1 MTLRR
6 ILLLFF
12 LPVSLIAQTGNREA
26 YLTFRDTVEVHIDKS
41 RLYIQHQMAGGQ
53 TLYGLAR
60 FYGLEVDE
68 LLYVNKSYRDL
79 LPRAGDTLLVPIPKK
94 AILPYWYAGYK
105 RWKGAPLIYRVRKGE
120 TLYQISRRH
129 FGIPLDSL
137 LHYNQLS
144 ETAIAPGTPLFVGW
158 LSTKGIADSIRVF
171 TGHPLWE
178 ESYRLRTQYLRIR
191 KNAKELEEQGF
202 GNRIESD
209 ITGDDLVV
217 LHQSGEINDV
227 IAMKNPLN
235 NRIVFA
241 RVIGRIPAGTYPPGT
256 VVVASEAVVRLLA
269 IKDPRFFIR
278 IKYLER

>member
-1 MTLRR
+1 MTVRR
-6 ILLLFF
+6 LLLLLF
-12 LPVSLIAQTGNREA
+12 LPMSLTAQTGNRET
-26 YLTFRDTVEVHIDKS
+26 YLTFKDTLEVHIDKS
-41 RLYIQHQMAGGQ
+41 RLFVQHEMAGGQ

-68 LLYVNKSYRDL
+68 LLYYNRQFKDL
-79 LPRAGDTLLVPIPKK
+79 LPRIGDTLRIPIPKN
-94 AILPYWYAGYK
+94 AILPYRYTGYK
-105 RWKGAPLIYRVRKGE
+105 RWKGAPLMYRVRKGE
-120 TLYQISRRH
+120 TLFQISRRH

-137 LHYNQLS
+137 LYYNDLKDA
-144 ETAIAPGTPLFVGW
+144 AISPGTALFVGW
-158 LSTKGIADSIRVF
+158 LSTRGIADSIRVF

-191 KNAKELEEQGF
+191 KNAREIEEQGF
-202 GNRIESD
+202 GSRIASD
-209 ITGDDLVV
+209 IPGEDLMV

-256 VVVASEAVVRLLA
+256 VLVASDAVVRLLA
-269 IKDPRFFIR
+269 IKDQRFFIR
-278 IKYLER
+278 VKYLER